1 MSAIE
6 EAHELPLCSC
16 RMETPKSREILIL
29 ADRKCMATES
39 VDGQLT
45 RCQIAVLKHEMMRPS
60 NSVQLLVLCE
70 DHRNGMVKHQCCPGC
85 GFFCRAVST
94 AAHSISGFQLQ
105 FDHVSLEC
113 GYGFTLCCWCSWLLG
128 RKMLLFTWLE
138 KDDVGKAWVVRL
150 TVHSSYVTTKT
161 STYLV
166 VLIQQ
171 TTMFNRLCFF
181 SFYCGSFTAYRAEK
195 YRNVS
200 RKNSTHSVVL
210 ASLMWGFGQTRP
222 SFFAHETCCFSSC
235 RGPSWSANQTSAS
248 LTVSIVL
255 VPRCWKVKASVPTVE
270 RRPPR
275 PRRSLSQRPTPP
287 PPCPLC
293 LHKDLRRLG
302 SQRAELTPQLA
313 GKLPAVVYWRVY
325 IVTLVAYW

>member
-161 STYLV
+161 STYLM

-181 SFYCGSFTAYRAEK
+181 LFTVAHLLHIVQKNTEMYLEK
-195 YRNVS
+195 IP
-200 RKNSTHSVVL
+200 HIL
-210 ASLMWGFGQTRP
+210 WF
-222 SFFAHETCCFSSC
+222 
-235 RGPSWSANQTSAS
+235 
-248 LTVSIVL
+248 
-255 VPRCWKVKASVPTVE
+255 
-270 RRPPR
+270 
-275 PRRSLSQRPTPP
+275 
-287 PPCPLC
+287 
-293 LHKDLRRLG
+293 
-302 SQRAELTPQLA
+302 
-313 GKLPAVVYWRVY
+313 
-325 IVTLVAYW
+325 